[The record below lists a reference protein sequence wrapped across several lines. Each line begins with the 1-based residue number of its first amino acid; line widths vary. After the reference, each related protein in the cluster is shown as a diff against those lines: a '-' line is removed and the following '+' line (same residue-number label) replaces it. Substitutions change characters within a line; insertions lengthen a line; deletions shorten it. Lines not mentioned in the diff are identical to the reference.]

1 MFLGVNMVG
10 VESQTLEHV
19 CDNAKITRHAILID
33 PADQTPDV
41 AAKRAMAAVAAG
53 SRMVLVGG
61 SSGTD
66 MDNVHRTVVAIQEA
80 LELVTWASSQDS
92 GLEEKNWKVPVVLFP
107 QGAAALSP
115 AADAITFMMLMNS
128 KSPRYLIEE
137 QVAGSLYIK
146 KAGISP
152 LPMGYIIC
160 EPGGK
165 AGEVGKADLILS
177 SETERIAA
185 YATTAE
191 YYGFKIIYLEAG
203 SGAKTPVSPELIKAA
218 RKSCDLT
225 IIVGGGIRD
234 GETAKI
240 ASDAGADWVITG
252 NLTESFDDANALQN
266 VLMEFISTMNN

>member
-1 MFLGVNMVG
+1 MLLGVNMAG

-19 CDNAKITRHAILID
+19 CDNTKITRHAILID

-61 SSGTD
+61 SSDTD

-266 VLMEFISTMNN
+266 VLMEFISTMNS

>member
-1 MFLGVNMVG
+1 MFLGASMAG

-19 CDNAKITRHAILID
+19 CDNTKITRHAILID

-53 SRMVLVGG
+53 SKMVLVGG
-61 SSGTD
+61 SSDTD

-252 NLTESFDDANALQN
+252 NLTESFDDANALQK
-266 VLMEFISTMNN
+266 VLMEFISTMNS

>member
-1 MFLGVNMVG
+1 MFLGANMAG

-19 CDNAKITRHAILID
+19 CDNTKITRHAILID

>member
-1 MFLGVNMVG
+1 MFLGANMAG

-19 CDNAKITRHAILID
+19 CDNTKITRHAILID

-61 SSGTD
+61 SSDTD

-266 VLMEFISTMNN
+266 VLMEYISTMNS

>member
-1 MFLGVNMVG
+1 MFLGANMVG

-61 SSGTD
+61 SSDTD

-203 SGAKTPVSPELIKAA
+203 SGAKNPVSPELIKAA

-266 VLMEFISTMNN
+266 VLMEFISTMNS